1 MYRTGVSSSL
11 QVRTRH
17 PAKALVLSRGVWYG
31 PSRMKALSLRTIAD
45 VAIDL
50 GIRVIL
56 VAFVWLLIRVAS

>member
-1 MYRTGVSSSL
+1 MYRAGVSSSL

-17 PAKALVLSRGVWYG
+17 PTKSACTFARSLVRSN
-31 PSRMKALSLRTIAD
+31 RMKALSLRTIAD
-45 VAIDL
+45 LAIDL

>member
-1 MYRTGVSSSL
+1 
-11 QVRTRH
+11 
-17 PAKALVLSRGVWYG
+17 
-31 PSRMKALSLRTIAD
+31 MKALSPRAIAD